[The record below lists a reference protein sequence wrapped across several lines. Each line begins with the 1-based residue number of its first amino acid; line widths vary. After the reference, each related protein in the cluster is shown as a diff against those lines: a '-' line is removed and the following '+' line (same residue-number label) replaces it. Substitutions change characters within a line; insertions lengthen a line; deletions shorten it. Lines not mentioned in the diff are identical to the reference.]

1 MIKDL
6 INAIAEGDTLE
17 IDRTFNSV
25 MAHKISE
32 RLDSMRVDVA
42 QSMFSGQMVEEGV
55 ASGEWHVTDELKGG
69 IHSTHS
75 SARKAKN
82 MAEKLNAADYEQNK
96 DDPSRTSGKLFHNR
110 YAIQAASE
118 PLSIWNKAAQKRQQ
132 NESIEDYSIGELE
145 EFMMSEEFDALDE
158 VSKATLGSYIKSASS
173 PDHPSSVTS
182 AAARATHFLGAGKIE
197 QGLKDV
203 SLQQKRAK
211 GISKAVD
218 KLVKKDIEEGYSK
231 YSPRSYHMTKKI
243 EPFYSHSID
252 KDGNHVFRNSGDVT
266 TINPNDTDA
275 LTNYAKRISMDMNTQ
290 GGHLG
295 SSSIGM
301 TYGSGDQQKDV
312 DAILAK
318 LRK

>member
-42 QSMFSGQMVEEGV
+42 QSMFNSQMVEEGV

-132 NESIEDYSIGELE
+132 NESE
-145 EFMMSEEFDALDE
+145 
-158 VSKATLGSYIKSASS
+158 
-173 PDHPSSVTS
+173 
-182 AAARATHFLGAGKIE
+182 
-197 QGLKDV
+197 
-203 SLQQKRAK
+203 
-211 GISKAVD
+211 
-218 KLVKKDIEEGYSK
+218 DIEEAVATQQMRDRDSLN
-231 YSPRSYHMTKKI
+231 RAFKKGDENAAKQGAKKEVKEYQTGPDGKQYLKSIRYESVQDTI
-243 EPFYSHSID
+243 ED
-252 KDGNHVFRNSGDVT
+252 
-266 TINPNDTDA
+266 
-275 LTNYAKRISMDMNTQ
+275 
-290 GGHLG
+290 
-295 SSSIGM
+295 
-301 TYGSGDQQKDV
+301 
-312 DAILAK
+312 
-318 LRK
+318 

>member
-42 QSMFSGQMVEEGV
+42 QSMFNSQMV
-55 ASGEWHVTDELKGG
+55 
-69 IHSTHS
+69 
-75 SARKAKN
+75 
-82 MAEKLNAADYEQNK
+82 
-96 DDPSRTSGKLFHNR
+96 
-110 YAIQAASE
+110 
-118 PLSIWNKAAQKRQQ
+118 
-132 NESIEDYSIGELE
+132 
-145 EFMMSEEFDALDE
+145 
-158 VSKATLGSYIKSASS
+158 
-173 PDHPSSVTS
+173 
-182 AAARATHFLGAGKIE
+182 
-197 QGLKDV
+197 
-203 SLQQKRAK
+203 
-211 GISKAVD
+211 
-218 KLVKKDIEEGYSK
+218 EEGYSK